1 MAMTRAD
8 ATSVTTAV
16 EPRQISREEIM
27 RMSDEVLARP
37 DLPITVTDDFFR
49 IQVLGLDWDIA
60 SKVYQ
65 PQDPSQIPT
74 GPDGKK
80 IGIFLLHGGAGDHR
94 SKDAMAQFLAS
105 KFGYKVANMS
115 YPGRF
120 NFSES
125 GGEWPGDTIDL
136 TARTARIPQ
145 WTVDQAIT
153 PDQYEMVEDRSNPV
167 YRAKWGT
174 LYFLEAKEGTEFY
187 DRLAAWPQAFE
198 EAMIAVCR
206 RNFPP
211 DEFSI
216 YAHGHSTGGPF
227 VHILLQRV
235 ANIAGLLGM
244 ESSQWGFLYPLMLG
258 MTWDF
263 PFHYFTL
270 RSWRHLAMY
279 AGPEAGPEGMWRL
292 PWLME
297 DVLDKWE
304 LVKSQPQFK
313 AEYIVTYGNTESL
326 ADAARAVANRLELGD
341 EETAALIERFTGY
354 ARELTGPGV
363 KPVPPLLYGIAK
375 GSRDHTLERYRDIL
389 MPEVAAM
396 NPAPRAKIVQFMGG
410 VHSYERPEE
419 DLPRGLLPAV
429 AQWWDDE
436 IREGYFLA

>member
-1 MAMTRAD
+1 MTETQTA
-8 ATSVTTAV
+8 STAV
-16 EPRQISREEIM
+16 EPQLISREAIVA
-27 RMSDEVLARP
+27 MSEEVLDRP
-37 DLPITVTDDFFR
+37 DIPITVTEDFFHL
-49 IQVLGLDWDIA
+49 QSLGLDWDIA

-65 PQDPSQIPT
+65 PEDPETIPT

-80 IGIFLLHGGAGDHR
+80 IGVFLLHGGAGDHR
-94 SKDAMAQFLAS
+94 SKDAMARFLAG

-120 NFSES
+120 NFATEN
-125 GGEWPGDTIDL
+125 GDWPGDTIDHE
-136 TARTARIPQ
+136 ARTARIPL
-145 WTVDQAIT
+145 WTRDQSIT
-153 PDQYEMVEDRSNPV
+153 PDQYDMVEDSSNPV

-174 LYFLEAKEGTEFY
+174 LYFLKAKEGTEFY

-198 EAMIAVCR
+198 EAMIAVCE

-216 YAHGHSTGGPF
+216 YVHGHSTGGPF

-235 ANIAGLLGM
+235 ENIVGLLGL

-297 DVLDKWE
+297 DVLEKWDR
-304 LVKSQPQFK
+304 VKSQPQFK
-313 AEYIVTYGNTESL
+313 AEYIVTYGATESL
-326 ADAARAVANRLELGD
+326 AEAARAVAKRLHLNE
-341 EETAALIERFTGY
+341 EETAALVDRFTGY
-354 ARELTGPGV
+354 ARELSGPGV

-375 GSRDHTLERYRDIL
+375 GSRDHTLERYRDITL
-389 MPEVAAM
+389 REAAKM
-396 NPAPRAKIVQFMGG
+396 NPAPRTKLVQFQAG

-429 AQWWDDE
+429 AKWWDDE
-436 IREGYFLA
+436 IRAGFFVV